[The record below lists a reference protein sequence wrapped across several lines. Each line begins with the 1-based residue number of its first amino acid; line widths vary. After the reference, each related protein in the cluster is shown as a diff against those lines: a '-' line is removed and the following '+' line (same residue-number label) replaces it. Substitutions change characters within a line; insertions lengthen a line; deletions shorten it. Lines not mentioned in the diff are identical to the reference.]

1 MISRTFCAVLAR
13 WATVIN
19 ALRHIRANA
28 SPVQRNANSRAFRS
42 GAFRHFGPLARPG
55 ICSGFLLA
63 LFLSLFANPATART
77 YTAIVI
83 DADTGSILYES
94 RPDTRNRPASL
105 TKMMTL
111 YMVFEA
117 MRDGKLQPDQMLTV
131 SQRAAGQTPSKLF
144 LKAGRKISVEQAILS
159 VVTKSAND
167 SATIL
172 AEALAKTEFAFGQ
185 KMTAK
190 ARELGMYHTQ
200 FRNATGLPNRRQ
212 YTTARDMAI
221 LARAL
226 RADFPE
232 YFHYFATEQFQ
243 WGRRQFRNHNN
254 LLGSYSGVN
263 GIKTGYTRASGF
275 NLTASA
281 ERDGKRVIA
290 VVMGGR
296 TAKSRD
302 AQMRKL
308 LDRAFAMPLAVDARY
323 AMKSLQ
329 LPTPPEKPAPGFK
342 AALRQLAGLPALP
355 QTRAGKAKPQT
366 AALAIQPRSKPGT
379 SRAAMVAAGA
389 ALPIPH
395 KKPAVNALNQL
406 PRHQRWG
413 VQVGTFKAAD
423 AAQRRI
429 RQATLVAPTYL
440 KPAIGWV
447 EPLEQ
452 PHRTLYRAKLA
463 GMSKRIAHNTCR
475 ILVKKSIR
483 CITVPPSQTMAA
495 LTR

>member
-1 MISRTFCAVLAR
+1 MISRTACAILVRRTAHNTVHRDAR
-13 WATVIN
+13 T
-19 ALRHIRANA
+19 
-28 SPVQRNANSRAFRS
+28 SPSPRS
-42 GAFRHFGPLARPG
+42 SDGDPGAFRR
-55 ICSGFLLA
+55 SA
-63 LFLSLFANPATART
+63 LFLPFNLFLGLSLAVFLAFLANPASART

-83 DADTGSILYES
+83 DADTGGVLYES

-117 MRDGKLQPDQMLTV
+117 MRDGKLHPGQMLTV
-131 SQRAAGQTPSKLF
+131 SRRAAGQTPSKLF
-144 LKAGRKISVEQAILS
+144 LKEGRKISVEQAILS

-172 AEALAKTEFAFGQ
+172 AEALGGTEFAFAQ

-190 ARELGMYHTQ
+190 AHELGMYRTQ

-212 YTTARDMAI
+212 FTTARDMAI

-254 LLGSYSGVN
+254 LLGSYAGVN

-281 ERDGKRVIA
+281 ERDGKRIIA

-308 LDRAFAMPLAVDARY
+308 LDRAFTMPLAADTRH

-329 LPTPPEKPAPGFK
+329 LPTPPQKPAPGFT

-355 QTRAGKAKPQT
+355 HANIAKAAPQPV
-366 AALAIQPRSKPGT
+366 ALAVQPRDKPVVT
-379 SRAAMVAAGA
+379 TAMAAAGA
-389 ALPIPH
+389 LPVPGN
-395 KKPAVNALNQL
+395 KPSVNALGQL

-423 AAQRRI
+423 AAARRI

-452 PHRTLYRAKLA
+452 PNRTLYRAKLA

-475 ILVKKSIR
+475 ILVKKNIR
-483 CITVPPSQTMAA
+483 CIAVPPSQTMAFLA
-495 LTR
+495 P

>member
-1 MISRTFCAVLAR
+1 MISRPFRAILGWRAVNN
-13 WATVIN
+13 TVN
-19 ALRHIRANA
+19 RGGRTDASHKRADGN
-28 SPVQRNANSRAFRS
+28 PGTVDRA
-42 GAFRHFGPLARPG
+42 GAGLLPG
-55 ICSGFLLA
+55 
-63 LFLSLFANPATART
+63 LFLSLFLAVFLNFSANPASART

-83 DADTGSILYES
+83 DADTGSVLYES

-117 MRDGKLQPDQMLTV
+117 LREGKLQPTQMLTV
-131 SQRAAGQTPSKLF
+131 SRRAAGQTPSKLF
-144 LKAGRKISVEQAILS
+144 LKEGRKISVEQAILS

-172 AEALAKTEFAFGQ
+172 AESLGGTEFAFAQ

-190 ARELGMYHTQ
+190 ARELGMYRTQ

-212 YTTARDMAI
+212 VTTARDMAI

-254 LLGSYSGVN
+254 LLGSYAGVN

-281 ERDGKRVIA
+281 EREGKRIIA

-308 LDRAFAMPLAVDARY
+308 LDRAFAMPQPADMRY
-323 AMKSLQ
+323 AMRSLQ
-329 LPTPPEKPAPGFK
+329 LPTPPQKPAQGFT
-342 AALRQLAGLPALP
+342 AALRQLAGLPPLP
-355 QTRAGKAKPQT
+355 HANAPKAAPQLVAAAVQPRGKPQT
-366 AALAIQPRSKPGT
+366 APIVIPKAIAASALPLPSSKP
-379 SRAAMVAAGA
+379 
-389 ALPIPH
+389 P
-395 KKPAVNALNQL
+395 VNALSQL

-423 AAQRRI
+423 AAERQI
-429 RQATLVAPTYL
+429 KQATLVAPTYL

-452 PHRTLYRAKLA
+452 PNRTLYRAKLA

-475 ILVKKSIR
+475 ILVKKKFR
-483 CITVPPSQTMAA
+483 CIALPPSQTIASLA
-495 LTR
+495 R

>member
-1 MISRTFCAVLAR
+1 MISRISRAVFAQ
-13 WATVIN
+13 WATAIT
-19 ALRHIRANA
+19 APRHRRGDWSRAR
-28 SPVQRNANSRAFRS
+28 RNANSEAISYFRAFPRPAICV
-42 GAFRHFGPLARPG
+42 GAF
-55 ICSGFLLA
+55 LA
-63 LFLSLFANPATART
+63 LFLSLFAIPATART

-117 MRDGKLQPDQMLTV
+117 MRDGKLQPNEMLTV
-131 SQRAAGQTPSKLF
+131 SRRAAGQTPSKLF

-172 AEALAKTEFAFGQ
+172 AEALAKTEFAFAQ

-254 LLGSYSGVN
+254 LLGNYSGVN

-308 LDRAFAMPLAVDARY
+308 LDRAFSMPLAVDARY

-329 LPTPPEKPAPGFK
+329 LPTPPQKPTPGFK

-355 QTRAGKAKPQT
+355 QASFAKTTKPQT
-366 AALAIQPRSKPGT
+366 AARAIQPRDKPGT
-379 SRAAMVAAGA
+379 SRTVMAVAASA
-389 ALPIPH
+389 PLPIPH
-395 KKPAVNALNQL
+395 KKPAVEALNEL

-452 PHRTLYRAKLA
+452 SNRTLYRAKLA
-463 GMSKRIAHNTCR
+463 GMSKRVAHNTCR
-475 ILVKKSIR
+475 ILVKKNIR
-483 CITVPPSQTMAA
+483 CIAVPPSQTMAS

>member
-1 MISRTFCAVLAR
+1 MTYPRHNRTRLLLGFFL
-13 WATVIN
+13 
-19 ALRHIRANA
+19 
-28 SPVQRNANSRAFRS
+28 F
-42 GAFRHFGPLARPG
+42 FGFFLSA
-55 ICSGFLLA
+55 ICSP
-63 LFLSLFANPATART
+63 ANART

-83 DADTGSILYES
+83 DADTGSVLYES
-94 RPDTRNRPASL
+94 RPDARNRPASL

-172 AEALAKTEFAFGQ
+172 AEALAKTEFAFAQ
-185 KMTAK
+185 KMTIK
-190 ARELGMYHTQ
+190 ARELGMYHTR

-308 LDRAFAMPLAVDARY
+308 LDRAFAMPHAVDTRY

-329 LPTPPEKPAPGFK
+329 LPTPPQKPAPGFK

-355 QTRAGKAKPQT
+355 QANTGKAKPET
-366 AALAIQPRSKPGT
+366 ATLTIQPRSKPGT
-379 SRAAMVAAGA
+379 SRSIMAVAAVA
-389 ALPIPH
+389 ALPVPD
-395 KKPAVNALNQL
+395 KKPAANALNQL

-423 AAQRRI
+423 AAERRI

-452 PHRTLYRAKLA
+452 PNRTLYRAKLA

-475 ILVKKSIR
+475 ILVKKNIR
-483 CITVPPSQTMAA
+483 CIAVPPSQTMAA

>member
-1 MISRTFCAVLAR
+1 MPFT
-13 WATVIN
+13 
-19 ALRHIRANA
+19 
-28 SPVQRNANSRAFRS
+28 
-42 GAFRHFGPLARPG
+42 
-55 ICSGFLLA
+55 
-63 LFLSLFANPATART
+63 PA
-77 YTAIVI
+77 
-83 DADTGSILYES
+83 
-94 RPDTRNRPASL
+94 
-105 TKMMTL
+105 
-111 YMVFEA
+111 
-117 MRDGKLQPDQMLTV
+117 
-131 SQRAAGQTPSKLF
+131 
-144 LKAGRKISVEQAILS
+144 
-159 VVTKSAND
+159 
-167 SATIL
+167 
-172 AEALAKTEFAFGQ
+172 
-185 KMTAK
+185 
-190 ARELGMYHTQ
+190 
-200 FRNATGLPNRRQ
+200 RNATGLPNRRQ
-212 YTTARDMAI
+212 FTTARDMAI

-254 LLGSYSGVN
+254 LLGSYAGVN

-281 ERDGKRVIA
+281 ERDGKRIIA

-308 LDRAFAMPLAVDARY
+308 LDRAFTMPLAADTRH

-329 LPTPPEKPAPGFK
+329 LPTPPQKPAPGFT

-355 QTRAGKAKPQT
+355 HANIAKAAPQPV
-366 AALAIQPRSKPGT
+366 ALAVQPRDKPVVT
-379 SRAAMVAAGA
+379 TAMAAAGA
-389 ALPIPH
+389 LPVPGN
-395 KKPAVNALNQL
+395 KPSVNALGQL

-423 AAQRRI
+423 AAARRI

-452 PHRTLYRAKLA
+452 PNRTLYRAKLA

-475 ILVKKSIR
+475 ILVKKNIR
-483 CITVPPSQTMAA
+483 CIAVPPSQTMAFLA
-495 LTR
+495 P

>member
-1 MISRTFCAVLAR
+1 MISRTACAILVRRTAHNTVHRDAR
-13 WATVIN
+13 T
-19 ALRHIRANA
+19 
-28 SPVQRNANSRAFRS
+28 SPSPRS
-42 GAFRHFGPLARPG
+42 SDGDPGAFRR
-55 ICSGFLLA
+55 ST
-63 LFLSLFANPATART
+63 LFLPFNLFLGLSLAVFLAFLANPASART

-83 DADTGSILYES
+83 DADTGGVLYES

-117 MRDGKLQPDQMLTV
+117 MRDGKLHPGQMLTV
-131 SQRAAGQTPSKLF
+131 SRRAAGQTPSKLF
-144 LKAGRKISVEQAILS
+144 LKEGRKISVEQAILS

-172 AEALAKTEFAFGQ
+172 AEALGGTEFAFAQ

-190 ARELGMYHTQ
+190 AHELGMYRTQ

-212 YTTARDMAI
+212 FTTARDMAI

-254 LLGSYSGVN
+254 LLGSYAGVN

-281 ERDGKRVIA
+281 ERDGKRIIA

-308 LDRAFAMPLAVDARY
+308 LDTAFAMPLAVDTRHAV
-323 AMKSLQ
+323 KSLQ
-329 LPTPPEKPAPGFK
+329 LPTPPQKPTQGF
-342 AALRQLAGLPALP
+342 AAAQRQLAGLPALP
-355 QTRAGKAKPQT
+355 HANIAKAAPQPV
-366 AALAIQPRSKPGT
+366 ALAVQPRDKPVTTAIAAAIALPVPDSKP
-379 SRAAMVAAGA
+379 SIL
-389 ALPIPH
+389 ALS
-395 KKPAVNALNQL
+395 QL
-406 PRHQRWG
+406 PQHQRWG

-423 AAQRRI
+423 AAKRRI

-452 PHRTLYRAKLA
+452 PNRTLYRAKLA
-463 GMSKRIAHNTCR
+463 GMSKRMAHNTCR
-475 ILVKKSIR
+475 ILVKKNIR
-483 CITVPPSQTMAA
+483 CIAVPPSQTMAFLA
-495 LTR
+495 P